1 MLQRER
7 MRPMLGLSTP
17 SPEHGVVMLL
27 TQKVSHRAM
36 ALCSA
41 MALSLLPHQ
50 SAWAEDVGA
59 ADIESLKLVAGFID
73 SILGKNTIDMF
84 VTSAIGI
91 AGNLNEMAMGLAA
104 TFALIA
110 TLWAILMAM
119 VSRQS
124 VLTALVEPLIFATL
138 TALLLANYS
147 MIVNDVVSLG
157 QHALAAT
164 GKTVGSAFTG
174 FLDAFLKVFLDL
186 FINTLKR
193 FNSGWSFITII
204 FEAIVAFLILAAAGV
219 LVLIALKDVIAVF
232 LTGPVALGIG
242 VAVGPLLIATLPWP
256 ATKRWFDQWINFMI
270 NAAMLTALAVIVMVL
285 IQGAIIQSVAGFA
298 KGEDGTVGKAL
309 AIALV
314 AASLSKIFQAIP
326 TFADALFPGRTG
338 AGAAMVDIGKGVGN
352 MAKDAVKLAS
362 AMASGGAS
370 AVAGMA
376 KAASGMA
383 GAGMRTGAALGGK
396 GGAAAA
402 RSAAGAAAGSTG
414 STGSSGGPTNGVNI
428 GFSGIGSKVDN

>member
-1 MLQRER
+1 

-17 SPEHGVVMLL
+17 SPEHRVVMLL

-36 ALCSA
+36 ALCSV
-41 MALSLLPHQ
+41 MALSLLPYQ
-50 SAWAEDVGA
+50 SAWAADVGA

-84 VTSAIGI
+84 VASAIGI

-104 TFALIA
+104 TFALIS

-124 VLTALVEPLIFATL
+124 VLTALIEPLIFATL

-147 MIVNDVVSLG
+147 MIVNDIVSLG

-174 FLDAFLKVFLDL
+174 FLDAFLRVFLDL

-204 FEAIVAFLILAAAGV
+204 FEAIVAFLILAVAGV

-232 LTGPVALGIG
+232 LIGPVALGIG
-242 VAVGPLLIATLPWP
+242 VAVGPLLVATLPWP

-285 IQGAIIQSVAGFA
+285 IQGAIIESVAGFA
-298 KGEDGTVGKAL
+298 KGEDGTVGKTL
-309 AIALV
+309 AIALI

-352 MAKDAVKLAS
+352 IKDAIKLPS
-362 AMASGGAS
+362 VIASGGAS
-370 AVAGMA
+370 AIAGMA
-376 KAASGMA
+376 KAAAGMA
-383 GAGMRTGAALGGK
+383 SAGMRAGSSLGG
-396 GGAAAA
+396 GASAA

-414 STGSSGGPTNGVNI
+414 SSSGPTTGSSGGTP
-428 GFSGIGSKVDN
+428 